1 MKDPGKHMIACRVN
15 WTTLG
20 VVRNSS
26 RFVISLC
33 SEDLVVFCDGI
44 DNLE

>member
-1 MKDPGKHMIACRVN
+1 MQDPAKHMIACRVN

-20 VVRNSS
+20 DVRNSLRLVKS
-26 RFVISLC
+26 SC